1 MKGTATGWGRVPR
14 DHSLLSC
21 SDPVAL
27 AVAAVP
33 HTAHALHNSLTRKP
47 LLPTAEQLERMQ
59 EYSLTIK
66 QESDVR
72 AAAARLPGDFV
83 DAGDILDLLRMGM

>member
-1 MKGTATGWGRVPR
+1 MKGTA
-14 DHSLLSC
+14 
-21 SDPVAL
+21 A
-27 AVAAVP
+27 
-33 HTAHALHNSLTRKP
+33 RKP
-47 LLPTAEQLERMQ
+47 PLPTAEQLDRMR
-59 EYSLTIK
+59 EHSLTIK